1 MKNSFIIPI
10 LFLIFFLSV
19 SNVSAA
25 DPITADPITFTSDQV
40 INATG
45 FILSY
50 VDVNQTLPV
59 DVNISGCMVS
69 MSQLLYLLT
78 TVVLNVNSTS
88 SDTVSLGNYNNA
100 PNPSENITNSI
111 INSTEYLEIAN
122 SVKIFMDK
130 NGRSPNYSTQ
140 TSTGNTIRFESL
152 VYMYSKILNSYN
164 TTGVLPDNINVTSW
178 NNVTNK
184 INTTNW
190 IGNTS
195 YGYVEKELFGNQ
207 SSNQTIV
214 IIVGVHPQENGIHTA
229 VANALEN
236 QTLDL
241 TKRYVIYKVHVTQ
254 DADDYSKG
262 RMNGQLLAQEFVVP
276 DVSKEN
282 PILALDVH
290 ENHYLDSGYDY
301 SRFLYPISNTTI
313 TTTYANEIISKMPF
327 LVIYTPPKP
336 TSTKYVTVP
345 IANFGI
351 PTIIYETFINDDTE
365 KKVSDANA
373 FINALN
379 TAIGTTPI
387 VDPVDPVDPVDEI
400 INVTAKANYK
410 TGLYNTSKSIILSM
424 NTNGTIYYTTNGTTP
439 TNKSKTYTG
448 PFIIS
453 STSILKFIAIK
464 NSNKSPVYTEKYTI
478 DKISPKITLTNPKN
492 NAKGFSKTATISIKF
507 SENIVKSTKW
517 SDIYI
522 KNLKTAKK
530 VEISKSIKNNIL
542 SIKMAKNRMGYNAYQ
557 VYIPTGAV
565 KDNAGNNL
573 ATTTSLKFKTGK

>member
-1 MKNSFIIPI
+1 
-10 LFLIFFLSV
+10 
-19 SNVSAA
+19 
-25 DPITADPITFTSDQV
+25 
-40 INATG
+40 
-45 FILSY
+45 
-50 VDVNQTLPV
+50 
-59 DVNISGCMVS
+59 
-69 MSQLLYLLT
+69 MSQFLELLT
-78 TVVLNVNSTS
+78 TVVLNINNASTEVI
-88 SDTVSLGNYNNA
+88 TLGTYGNA
-100 PNPSENITNSI
+100 PNPVENITDCS

-122 SVKIFMDK
+122 SVKSFMDS
-130 NGRSPNYSTQ
+130 NNRAPNYATQ
-140 TSTGNTIRFESL
+140 TSTGKKIRFESL

-164 TTGVLPDNINVTSW
+164 TTAGLPDNISFTSW
-178 NNVTNK
+178 ENVTNK

-195 YGYVEKELFGNQ
+195 YGYVEKEIYGNQ

-214 IIVGVHPQENGIHTA
+214 LIVGVHPQENGIHTA

-254 DADDYSKG
+254 NASDYAPG
-262 RMNGQLLAQEFVVP
+262 RMNGQLLGQEFVVP

-282 PILALDVH
+282 PILVLDIH

-327 LVIYTPPKP
+327 LVIYTPPNP

-345 IANFGI
+345 IANYGI
-351 PTIIYETFINDDTE
+351 PTIIYETFINDETE

-387 VDPVDPVDPVDEI
+387 VDPVDPVDPVDEV
-400 INVTAKANYK
+400 INLTAKANYK

-424 NTNGTIYYTTNGTTP
+424 NTNGTIYFTTNNTTP
-439 TNKSKTYTG
+439 TIKSKKYIG
-448 PFIIS
+448 PFTIS
-453 STSILKFIAIK
+453 STTTLKFIAIK

-478 DKISPKITLTNPKN
+478 DKISPKLVSTSPKN
-492 NAKGFSKTATISIKF
+492 GAKGFSKTAIISIKF
-507 SENIVKSTKW
+507 SENIKTSTKW

-522 KNLKTAKK
+522 KNLNTGNK
-530 VEISKSIKNNIL
+530 VGINKAIKNNTL
-542 SIKMAKNRMGYNAYQ
+542 YIKMTKKRYGYNTYQ
-557 VYIPTGAV
+557 VYIPAGAV
-565 KDNAGNNL
+565 KDNAGNNIVKT
-573 ATTTSLKFKTGK
+573 ASFKFKTGK

>member
-1 MKNSFIIPI
+1 MIGVKKSFIIPI

-25 DPITADPITFTSDQV
+25 DPITSDPITSDPITSDPITSDPITSDPITSDPITSDPITSDPITSDPITSDPITSDPITSDPITSDPITSDPITSDPITSDPITSDPITFTSDQV

-45 FILSY
+45 YILSY
-50 VDVNQTLPV
+50 VDSNQTLPF
-59 DVNISGCMVS
+59 DVNISGCMVG
-69 MSQLLYLLT
+69 MSQFLELLT
-78 TVVLNVNSTS
+78 TVILNI
-88 SDTVSLGNYNNA
+88 NNA
-100 PNPSENITNSI
+100 SKEVITLGTYGNAHNPSENITDCS

-122 SVKIFMDK
+122 NVKIFMDTR
-130 NGRSPNYSTQ
+130 GRAPNFANQ
-140 TSTGNTIRFESL
+140 TRTGKTIRFESL

-164 TTGVLPDNINVTSW
+164 TTGDLPDNINFTSW
-178 NNVTNK
+178 KNVTN
-184 INTTNW
+184 
-190 IGNTS
+190 TS
-195 YGYVEKELFGNQ
+195 IGYVEKEIYGNQ

-214 IIVGVHPQENGIHTA
+214 LIVGVHPQENGIHTA

-254 DADDYSKG
+254 NASDYAQG
-262 RMNGQLLAQEFVVP
+262 RMNGQLLAQKFVVP

-282 PILALDVH
+282 PILVLDIH

-327 LVIYTPPKP
+327 LVIYTPLNP

-345 IANFGI
+345 IANYGI
-351 PTIIYETFINDDTE
+351 PTIIYETFINDETE

-379 TAIGTTPI
+379 TAIGTKLI
-387 VDPVDPVDPVDEI
+387 VDPVDPVDEI
-400 INVTAKANYK
+400 INLTAKANYK

-424 NTNGTIYYTTNGTTP
+424 NTNGTIYFTTNSATP
-439 TNKSKTYTG
+439 TIKSKKYVG

-453 STSILKFIAIK
+453 STTTLKFIAIK
-464 NSNKSPVYTEKYTI
+464 K
-478 DKISPKITLTNPKN
+478 
-492 NAKGFSKTATISIKF
+492 
-507 SENIVKSTKW
+507 
-517 SDIYI
+517 
-522 KNLKTAKK
+522 
-530 VEISKSIKNNIL
+530 
-542 SIKMAKNRMGYNAYQ
+542 
-557 VYIPTGAV
+557 
-565 KDNAGNNL
+565 
-573 ATTTSLKFKTGK
+573 